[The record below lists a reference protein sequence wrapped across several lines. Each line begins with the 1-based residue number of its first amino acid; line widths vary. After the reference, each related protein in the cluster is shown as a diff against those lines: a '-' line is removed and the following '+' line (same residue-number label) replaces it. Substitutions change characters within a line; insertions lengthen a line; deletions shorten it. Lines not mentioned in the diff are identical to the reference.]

1 MFYQGLVEGH
11 HSCISFECHWAYT
24 ISLEKQPCMAFRHLA
39 EYIFGTA
46 GREWGIQ
53 LLWLTVC
60 MASHPNCAGAD
71 CFLSS
76 CECHALGIA
85 GEQRATALGMSVQQL
100 NACTSQGKG
109 QRCCEV
115 KSCAL
120 KICSPNE
127 QKVPPIIWKE
137 AVKVSFSKDND
148 RDYSCREL
156 QMFCEKKRTS
166 LKLLSGK

>member
-1 MFYQGLVEGH
+1 MSLSIYNKFGKATMHGLQAPGRVH
-11 HSCISFECHWAYT
+11 FWHSR
-24 ISLEKQPCMAFRHLA
+24 QRMRHPAPVADNVHGFSSKL
-39 EYIFGTA
+39 GWSSTA
-46 GREWGIQ
+46 
-53 LLWLTVC
+53 
-60 MASHPNCAGAD
+60 
-71 CFLSS
+71 S
-76 CECHALGIA
+76 CPAVSAMPLGIA
-85 GEQRATALGMSVQQL
+85 GEQRATALGMSVEQL

-120 KICSPNE
+120 KIRSPNE
-127 QKVPPIIWKE
+127 QKVPGIIWKE

-156 QMFCEKKRTS
+156 QMFCEKKQTS